1 LAAATSGSGAGSAG
15 KALSIAKALRFFSLY
30 RKAFHIHDNT
40 HTSIYISIPII
51 FLSYIYILIS
61 LSIFVCLPLAAQEL
75 FRFERATVKS
85 QLLIKKKPQRPHRY
99 VPTKKVCKLK
109 ATTNS
114 GHTAT
119 IQSDSDKMK
128 LYNKV
133 YNMLPKALL
142 SFYS

>member
-1 LAAATSGSGAGSAG
+1 M
-15 KALSIAKALRFFSLY
+15 
-30 RKAFHIHDNT
+30 
-40 HTSIYISIPII
+40 
-51 FLSYIYILIS
+51 S

-85 QLLIKKKPQRPHRY
+85 QLLIKKKQQRPHRY

-119 IQSDSDKMK
+119 IQSDSDNMK
-128 LYNKV
+128 QYNKV
-133 YNMLPKALL
+133 YNMLHKALL